1 MSSRSRKARAKFT
14 PAAPVEPSPDDHTL
28 VDAWVPD
35 YGRSC
40 ENCGETPVVTGMAE
54 GRVVYH
60 GSQCGVCT
68 WGDSQARDPAN
79 W

>member
-14 PAAPVEPSPDDHTL
+14 PAPVEQTYQERTL
-28 VDAWVPD
+28 VDAWVPE
-35 YGRSC
+35 YGKQC
-40 ENCGETPVVTGMAE
+40 ENCGETPVVTGVAG

-60 GSQCGVCT
+60 GSLCGACS
-68 WGDSQARDPAN
+68 WGDSACSDPAN